1 VKISRL
7 ECTAI
12 DMPVRPEV
20 AIVGARGGHLTSPFA
35 ILRVHTDEGIVGL
48 GEVSCTPGW
57 SGEDHVTACHLIRT
71 YLEPVLV
78 GSDPFDIGRLATLMA
93 SRLANNPFTRAGVEM
108 ALWDILGRAANLPLY
123 QLWGGGHRDSVPTK
137 FSVSGRE
144 PKEAARIASWA
155 VEQGFTAMKVKVGG
169 DLRADVARVE
179 AVREAVGPDTLLGV
193 DANGGWSPW
202 VAAQAVDRLSDFD
215 IAFVEQPLARGRIG
229 AMAAVRGRTSIPILA
244 DESVET
250 SLDALDLIRAD
261 AVDAV
266 SIYVG
271 KGAGLSMAREIM
283 ALAAAAGLGATI
295 GSNGELGIA
304 TAAMTHLGMV
314 LPKGA
319 PESLPCD
326 ILSVF
331 MYEDMLVREPLDIV
345 AGRATPSSAPG
356 LGVEVDEERLQHYR
370 VN

>member
-1 VKISRL
+1 MRIRGL
-7 ECTAI
+7 DCAAI
-12 DMPVRPEV
+12 EMPVRPEV
-20 AIVGARGGHLTSPFA
+20 AIIGARGGHHTSPFA
-35 ILRVHTDEGIVGL
+35 IVRVFTDEGIVGL

-71 YLEPVLV
+71 YLEPALV
-78 GSDPFDIGRLATLMA
+78 GRDPLDIARLSALMA
-93 SRLANNPFTRAGVEM
+93 RVLANNPFTRAGVEM

-123 QLWGGGHRDSVPTK
+123 RLWGGGHRDSVPTK

-169 DLRADVARVE
+169 DVGEDMARVE
-179 AVREAVGPDTLLGV
+179 AVRQAIGPQVLLGV

-202 VAAQAVDRLSDFD
+202 MAAQAVDRLAEFG
-215 IAFVEQPLARGRIG
+215 IAFVEQPVARGRLE
-229 AMAAVRGRTSIPILA
+229 AMAAVRRRTSIPILA

-250 SLDALDLIRAD
+250 SLDALDLIRGGA
-261 AVDAV
+261 ADAV
-266 SIYVG
+266 SIYAG

-283 ALAAAAGLGATI
+283 AVASAAGLGATI
-295 GSNGELGIA
+295 GSNAELGIA

-314 LPKGA
+314 LPRGA

-331 MYEDMLVREPLDIV
+331 LYEDMLVREPLDIV
-345 AGRATPSSAPG
+345 AGRATPPVGPG
-356 LGVEVDEERLQHYR
+356 LGVELDEERLEHHR